1 MPSYGKPCPNF
12 KGLFEVVGIIIVNLH
27 STSVIEFARIA
38 CSRSSS
44 SAIFP
49 SLVRIV
55 RLMVRI
61 MVRLMVRII
70 VRIRARII
78 MRIMVRI
85 MFRVIMRIMVRIVRL
100 MVRIMVRIM
109 FRII

>member
-61 MVRLMVRII
+61 MVR
-70 VRIRARII
+70 IRARII

-85 MFRVIMRIMVRIVRL
+85 MFRIIMRIMVRIVRL